1 MIEILQIFF
10 HLLIFF
16 LFTYFPFNKFTFL
29 RFSFVSTNSNYNA
42 FFINI
47 IFILNIFLFFSFLRI
62 NLNLIFIIIFLTYLI
77 LFLLSFKEIIRE
89 IFYKKNVSLKWALI
103 FICCCLFFKTAANIE
118 LGWDALSYWLSKVN
132 NFYDNK
138 SSFDMPHPSSPQ
150 LGSYIWAFFWKNSF
164 INKEYLGRLF
174 FDYLYLISI
183 FIVAVSLKSK
193 SDFKKLI
200 FIFFL
205 ILLSFDYNNT
215 LAGYQDYLLFALLIF
230 CSKVLLK
237 LNSRLSFSENLIYSL
252 LLVMTA
258 NLLPWVKNEG
268 IFYAFFIGI
277 IYLFT
282 SPQLLIT
289 KFIFTGIILINIIRI
304 LFVKFILE
312 SGQIFQDP
320 VTSEVLFKNIIDVR
334 ELIFRICYISFYLVR
349 SMFYYPII
357 LITFICLIF
366 FFKYIKYLHDKKIY
380 YIFFFFNLFFIY
392 TIYITTTSPFVWQM
406 QTSMNRLLLQTSGF
420 YLFLLVDLL
429 NQKKIFRFD

>member
-1 MIEILQIFF
+1 MIEILQIFI
-10 HLLIFF
+10 HLFIFL
-16 LFTYFPFNKFTFL
+16 LFTYFPFNKFTFS
-29 RFSFVSTNSNYNA
+29 RFSFAYINSNYNV

-47 IFILNIFLFFSFLRI
+47 IFILNIFLLFSFFKI
-62 NLNLIFIIIFLTYLI
+62 NLNFIFIIIFLTYLV
-77 LFLLSFKEIIRE
+77 LFLFNFREIICE
-89 IFYKKNVSLKWALI
+89 TFSKKNISLKCAFI
-103 FICCCLFFKTAANIE
+103 FICCCLFFKTAVNIE

-183 FIVAVSLKSK
+183 FIVADSLKSK

-215 LAGYQDYLLFALLIF
+215 LAGYQDYLLFVLLIF
-230 CSKVLLK
+230 CSKVLLE
-237 LNSRLSFSENLIYSL
+237 LNSRLSISQNLIYSL

-258 NLLPWVKNEG
+258 NLLLWVKNEG

-277 IYLFT
+277 IYVFT
-282 SPQLLIT
+282 SPKLLIT
-289 KFIFTGIILINIIRI
+289 RFIFTGIILISIIIRI
-304 LFVKFILE
+304 LFVKLILE
-312 SGQIFQDP
+312 SSQIFQDP
-320 VTSEVLFKNIIDVR
+320 LTSDIIFKNVIDVR
-334 ELIFRICYISFYLVR
+334 ELIFRIYYISFYLIR
-349 SMFYYPII
+349 SMFYYPLI
-357 LITFICLIF
+357 LINFICLIF
-366 FFKYIKYLHDKKIY
+366 FFKYLYNKNIY
-380 YIFFFFNLFFIY
+380 YIFFFSNLFFIY
-392 TIYITTTSPFVWQM
+392 AIYITTTSPFVWQM

-420 YLFLLVDLL
+420 YLFLLVHLL
-429 NQKKIFRFD
+429 NKKKIFRFY